1 MKSNSLVS
9 FRKKSKRVKLLMLL
23 FCFMLG
29 AVFRLETVYHTLRVK
44 DVRQSPE
51 GVLTEKKLW
60 ECFSYFEK
68 NCFPVIFVTRYRIC
82 KKLERHYPAK
92 VRLILTGWGKWCFSF
107 GNIKPIFRVSYRGK
121 DYYLN
126 SHNKLWSVDLKE
138 NENVDGE
145 IAFNIPKL
153 IIANDIEFILTGND
167 YGDFEDKRVIFDT
180 SIDVVKLKLWYNKAN
195 ELGWLKYICAC
206 CVQRDRQQFFIKFY
220 LTPSNP
226 DATKSV
232 IVLDEDVSSWNAKD
246 LALKKLWGGIDKIP
260 QGLSIEAHL
269 KDKILA
275 KPVM

>member
-1 MKSNSLVS
+1 MKLRYYL
-9 FRKKSKRVKLLMLL
+9 FRRTSSYGFK
-23 FCFMLG
+23 
-29 AVFRLETVYHTLRVK
+29 
-44 DVRQSPE
+44 
-51 GVLTEKKLW
+51 
-60 ECFSYFEK
+60 YFEK